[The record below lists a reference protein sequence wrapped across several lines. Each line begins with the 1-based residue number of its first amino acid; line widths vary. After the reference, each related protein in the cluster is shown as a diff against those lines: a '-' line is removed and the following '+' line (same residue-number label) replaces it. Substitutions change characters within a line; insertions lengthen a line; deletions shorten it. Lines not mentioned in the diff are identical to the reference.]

1 MNPMDL
7 PRVQQILRDAADKTI
22 LVIGD
27 LMLDQYIRGQVERIS
42 PEAPVPVVRVVS
54 ESYSPGGAANVVNNL
69 HALRARSSVIGRI
82 GADPEGRRLKDLLQG
97 EGADLS
103 GLVETPTPTVLK
115 TRVIAHHQHVVRVDR
130 EQEALLGEDLLAELL
145 TRIRGIVPHVDGVMV
160 SDYGKG
166 LVVPEVMAEVIRQT
180 APRDIPVVVDPK
192 GRDFIKYRGAT
203 CITPNEREAGEACG
217 VQIRNNR
224 ELDQCGQRILDEVRA
239 HAVLITR
246 GENGVALFQREH
258 PPVYLSTVAQEV
270 YDVSG
275 AGDTSAGVF
284 TLCLTAGATYVEAAF
299 LSNVAGG
306 VVVGKLGTATASP
319 QEILHR
325 VAYLHEEEEWSAH
338 ADLSG

>member
-1 MNPMDL
+1 MTSINFH
-7 PRVQQILRDAADKTI
+7 RAQQILRDAMDKRI

-42 PEAPVPVVRVVS
+42 PEAPVPVVRVIS

-82 GADPEGRRLKDLLQG
+82 GADPEGQRLKELLQG
-97 EGADLS
+97 ERADLS
-103 GLVETPTPTVLK
+103 GLIETSTPTVLK
-115 TRVIAHHQHVVRVDR
+115 TRIIAHHQHVVRVDR
-130 EQEALLGEDLLAELL
+130 EQEAPLEENLLKEILN
-145 TRIRGIVPHVDGVMV
+145 RIGRIVSHVDGVIV

-166 LVVPEVMAEVIRQT
+166 LIVPEVVAEVIRQ
-180 APRDIPVVVDPK
+180 AALRGIPVVVDPK
-192 GRDFIKYRGAT
+192 GRDFTKYRGAT
-203 CITPNEREAGEACG
+203 CIKPNEREAGEACG
-217 VQIRNNR
+217 IQIRSDT
-224 ELDQCGQRILDEVRA
+224 ELDQCGQQILDEVSA

-246 GENGVALFQREH
+246 GEKGVALFRREH

-319 QEILHR
+319 QEILHQ
-325 VAYLHEEEEWSAH
+325 VAYLHEEEWGEH